1 LLVSTPDSAPTN
13 RLDLVRSFVNTLD
26 IDRGDETLTSPRA
39 LEEWLDDQGLSGRS
53 PLGDEDLERTLAF
66 REALRALLLANSR
79 EPLDASTVE
88 SLREAAGRAPLRIDI
103 DEDGRAALAPARGG
117 IDELVAR
124 LLSAVAEAQA
134 DGTWERLK
142 ACPADHCGWAFYDHS
157 RNRSR
162 IWCSM
167 EVCGN
172 RSKTRAY
179 RARRS

>member
-1 LLVSTPDSAPTN
+1 VVSSPDPTPSGGLELIQA
-13 RLDLVRSFVNTLD
+13 FVNTVD
-26 IDRGDETLTSPRA
+26 IDRRDETLTSPRA
-39 LEEWLDDQGLSGRS
+39 LQQWLEERGLADSR

-66 REALRALLLANSR
+66 REALRGLLLANSR
-79 EPLDASTVE
+79 EPLDPLTVA
-88 SLREAAGRAPLRIDI
+88 SLRDAAGQAPLRIDI
-103 DEDGRAALAPARGG
+103 DQEGRAALAPARDG
-117 IDELVAR
+117 IDYLVAR

-134 DGTWERLK
+134 EGTWERLK
-142 ACPADHCGWAFYDHS
+142 ACPAEDCGWAFYDES

-179 RARRS
+179 RARKA